1 MAVNILVASMTLI
14 RSSPSFLTTL
24 GALIFIGLHH
34 TQRRSLRHVLIINL
48 MVAGKVKSRT
58 RPITLSRRLSTS
70 GTKDY
75 NARVLDGVVGQR
87 SVQASDFSILA
98 IAIAT
103 LLVIRR
109 EANMADGSSLEKL
122 SICCCV
128 WVVPITNSALAAG
141 MGVMEPVSG
150 NWCWITRDRPDL
162 RFALAHVWR
171 LWIMFTTVCVYAFVW
186 RYLSQHLRATASTSW
201 LSCDAES
208 STVRMTTALTHQSS
222 NKPSHHFSKMRL
234 TGVLAFCATVYGMA
248 ISNVPNGTENEISI
262 PQDDSTAATH
272 EDHFSAS
279 GIFSRDQSKAWREPE
294 KVVGRPLETTSIT
307 TLCLINRP
315 IAIIATHGSLTRSM
329 WWTGPTVSM
338 SA

>member
-14 RSSPSFLTTL
+14 GSSPSFLTTL
-24 GALIFIGLHH
+24 GALIFIGLHR

-48 MVAGKVKSRT
+48 MVA
-58 RPITLSRRLSTS
+58 
-70 GTKDY
+70 
-75 NARVLDGVVGQR
+75 
-87 SVQASDFSILA
+87 
-98 IAIAT
+98 
-103 LLVIRR
+103 
-109 EANMADGSSLEKL
+109 
-122 SICCCV
+122 
-128 WVVPITNSALAAG
+128 AAG

-171 LWIMFTTVCVYAFVW
+171 LWIMFTTVCIYAFVW

-262 PQDDSTAATH
+262 PQDDNTAATH

-279 GIFSRDQSKAWREPE
+279 GIFSRDQSKAWREAE
-294 KVVGRPLETTSIT
+294 KVVGRPLQNNKCYYFMSCNPAYRNHRHTREPYPKYVVDWTDCVHVGLDVGKTARFQKKFEAEYLHVRVQDSKPGEWTQTRHKWDGPVIDRRNTYKGQKASVNIT
-307 TLCLINRP
+307 KLWNYGWYLPDFPR
-315 IAIIATHGSLTRSM
+315 ATD
-329 WWTGPTVSM
+329 
-338 SA
+338 A